1 MLEATSLEEAKK
13 IIVRQKENL
22 QRLTKIIDDAS
33 ITIRESSGEIIRLL
47 KLCSDH
53 EKTIAKLN
61 EVIYNMHE
69 EQTQEYRVD
78 ASKRGERLD

>member
-1 MLEATSLEEAKK
+1 MLEIISLEDAKK
-13 IIVRQKENL
+13 IMLRQQEDL

-33 ITIRESSGEIIRLL
+33 VTIRESSGEITRLL

-61 EVIYNMHE
+61 EVICNMHA
-69 EQTQEYRVD
+69 EQAQEYRVD
-78 ASKRGERLD
+78 ASRRGERLD

>member
-1 MLEATSLEEAKK
+1 MLEITSLKDAKK
-13 IIVRQKENL
+13 IILRQQEDL

-33 ITIRESSGEIIRLL
+33 TTIKESSGEIIRLL
-47 KLCSDH
+47 KLCSEH

-61 EVIYNMHE
+61 EVICNMHA